1 MIGANALKRLAP
13 FFIIDESSTY
23 LMNVRYPVN
32 TFIQP
37 LRNWVPFIIPTTM
50 KFLAVALIPLVL
62 MGCAENPLQEV
73 TGDTKSLDS
82 LLLTNQARGEAEDE
96 FFPADS
102 IAATLQSQTED
113 LEREVK
119 AGIYLTL
126 HANYSGYEAD
136 SDATWYFDSLLNIIF
151 CEISWNTEGTS
162 GSYTYYFEGDDI
174 LAGNE
179 LNSYNDY
186 EELIWMNKY
195 FKPAYGFSR
204 TDGADADDQIS
215 YLTKNDYES
224 KNTSIKNDYQKL
236 LNRLREY
243 QDSASE
249 NGNDVSIL
257 IENVVSYGE
266 DFTEKEEFTVNKI
279 VFDELI
285 RD

>member
-1 MIGANALKRLAP
+1 
-13 FFIIDESSTY
+13 
-23 LMNVRYPVN
+23 
-32 TFIQP
+32 
-37 LRNWVPFIIPTTM
+37 M
-50 KFLAVALIPLVL
+50 KFLVVALIPIVL

-73 TGDTKSLDS
+73 TGDINSLDS
-82 LLLTNQARGEAEDE
+82 VSLMYQAGGEPEDE

-126 HANYSGYEAD
+126 HASYSGYEAD

-186 EELIWMNKY
+186 EELIWMNKH

-215 YLTKNDYES
+215 YLTKKDFES
-224 KNTSIKNDYQKL
+224 KNVSIKEDYQKL

-243 QDSASE
+243 QDNASA

-257 IENVVSYGE
+257 IENVVNYGE

-279 VFDELI
+279 IFEELI
-285 RD
+285 KD

>member
-1 MIGANALKRLAP
+1 
-13 FFIIDESSTY
+13 
-23 LMNVRYPVN
+23 
-32 TFIQP
+32 
-37 LRNWVPFIIPTTM
+37 M
-50 KFLAVALIPLVL
+50 KFLAVALVPIVL

-73 TGDTKSLDS
+73 TRDINSLDS
-82 LLLTNQARGEAEDE
+82 VSLAAQAGGEAEEE

-119 AGIYLTL
+119 ARIYLTL

-136 SDATWYFDSLLNIIF
+136 SEATWYFDSLLNIIF

-186 EELIWMNKY
+186 EELIWMNKH

-204 TDGADADDQIS
+204 TDGSDADDQIS
-215 YLTKNDYES
+215 YLTKMDYES
-224 KNTSIKNDYQKL
+224 KNTSIKEDYQKL

-243 QDSASE
+243 QDSASV

-257 IENVVSYGE
+257 IENVVNNSE
-266 DFTEKEEFTVNKI
+266 DFPEKEEFTVNKI
-279 VFDELI
+279 IFEELI
-285 RD
+285 KD